1 MLSDL
6 WAEQDQKRKALQL
19 TKVPKAKTDEVG
31 TQAAERT
38 VPVKLVDVFT
48 ILQREKQ
55 RSSQIYSLSQSINN
69 NCYGDKDYSSGRI

>member
-31 TQAAERT
+31 TQAAEGT
-38 VPVKLVDVFT
+38 VPVKLVDVST

-69 NCYGDKDYSSGRI
+69 SCYGDKDYSSGRI